1 MSNNNE
7 MLEKVIVTGADGLPA
22 GASALNM
29 AAGGLLP
36 PKAAER
42 FIDYMF
48 DQTVLGQQVRQVR
61 FGGNNEIEIER
72 IAVGERIMRVATE
85 AVDDG
90 VNIGVTFSKIS
101 LTTRKL
107 RLDWELS
114 TESLED
120 NIEGRDLEDHIARL
134 MTSQAANDLEDL
146 AINGD
151 VALTTDPLLKAFNGW
166 RKLLLTGGY
175 VVDNAGATVSRATF
189 NNALKTMPR
198 KFMQQRRNLKW
209 FVPSVVI
216 QDYLFSLQQDEAGL
230 VSPESS
236 AAAGI
241 NQSVRTSGPA
251 GYQYGGIFGVNA
263 EEVPL
268 LPEYDVNTGVAGTQL
283 GSDIWLTDSQNLIW
297 GIKREIEVYREFKPK
312 KDTIEYTVYTRVGAA
327 IENAAASVIVKNVAF
342 AV

>member
-1 MSNNNE
+1 MSNNE
-7 MLEKVIVTGADGLPA
+7 LLEKVIVTGADGLPA
-22 GASALNM
+22 GASALNQ
-29 AAGGLLP
+29 ASGGLLP
-36 PKAAER
+36 PQAADR

-48 DQTVLGQQVRQVR
+48 DETVLGQQVRQIR
-61 FGGNNEIEIER
+61 MRSNEIDIER

-90 VNIGVTFSKIS
+90 VNVGVTFAKIS

-120 NIEGRDLEDHIARL
+120 NIEGAALEDHIARL

-151 VALTTDPLLKAFNGW
+151 TTLTTDPLLKAFNGW
-166 RKLLLTGGY
+166 RKLLLSGGN
-175 VVDNAGATVSRATF
+175 VLDAAGATVSRQVF

-198 KFMQQRRNLKW
+198 KFMQRRRNLRW
-209 FVPSVVI
+209 FVNSVTI
-216 QDYLFSLQQDEAGL
+216 QDYLFSLQQDEAGFIN
-230 VSPESS
+230 PQDT

-241 NQSVRTSGPA
+241 NSAVRSEGPA
-251 GYQYGGIFGVNA
+251 GYLMGNIFGVQA
-263 EEVPL
+263 QEVPL
-268 LPEYDVNTGVAGTQL
+268 LPEYDVNAVTAGTQL

-297 GIKREIEVYREFKPK
+297 AIKREIEVYREFKPK
-312 KDTIEYTVYTRVGAA
+312 KDTIEYTVYTRVGAGV
-327 IENAAASVIVKNVAF
+327 ENAAASVIVKNVKF
-342 AV
+342 AA

>member
-1 MSNNNE
+1 MSNE
-7 MLEKVIVTGADGLPA
+7 LLEKVIVTGADGLPA
-22 GASALNM
+22 GASALNS

-48 DQTVLGQQVRQVR
+48 DETVLGQQVRQVR

-90 VNIGVTFSKIS
+90 VNVGVTFAKIS

-134 MTSQAANDLEDL
+134 MTAQAANDLEDL

-151 VALTTDPLLKAFNGW
+151 TTLTGDPLLKAFNGW
-166 RKLLLTGGY
+166 RKLLLTGAN
-175 VVDNAGATVSRATF
+175 VLDNAGDEVDRGTF
-189 NNALKTMPR
+189 NRALKIMPR
-198 KFMQQRRNLKW
+198 KFMQQRRNLRF
-209 FVPSVVI
+209 FVPSVLV
-216 QDYLFSLQQDEAGL
+216 QDYLFSLQQTEAGF
-230 VSPESS
+230 VNPEAT
-236 AAAGI
+236 AAAAI
-241 NQSVRTSGPA
+241 NQNVRTEGPA
-251 GYQYGGIFGVNA
+251 GYVQGRIFNTAVQ
-263 EEVPL
+263 EVPL
-268 LPEYDVNTGVAGTQL
+268 FPEYDVDTVAAGTQL
-283 GSDIWLTDSQNLIW
+283 GSDIWLTDTQNLIW
-297 GIKREIEVYREFKPK
+297 GIKRDIEVYREFKPK

-327 IENAAASVIVKNVAF
+327 VENAQASVIVKNVAF
-342 AV
+342 AA

>member
-1 MSNNNE
+1 MSDNE
-7 MLEKVIVTGADGLPA
+7 LLEKVIVTGADGLPA
-22 GASALNM
+22 GSSALNS

-36 PKAAER
+36 PQAADR

-48 DQTVLGQQVRQVR
+48 DQTVLGQQVRQIR
-61 FGGNNEIEIER
+61 MRSNEIEVER

-90 VNIGVTFSKIS
+90 VNVGVTFAKIS
-101 LTTRKL
+101 ITTRKL

-120 NIEGRDLEDHIARL
+120 NIEGEALEDHIARL

-151 VALTTDPLLKAFNGW
+151 VALTGDPLLKAFDGW
-166 RKLLLTGGY
+166 RKSLLTGGY
-175 VVDNAGATVSRATF
+175 VVDAAGDTVSRSVF

-198 KFMQQRRNLKW
+198 KFMQQRRNLRW
-209 FVPSVVI
+209 FVNSGTI
-216 QDYLFSLQQDEAGL
+216 QDYLFSLQQTEDGF
-230 VSPESS
+230 VNPESA

-241 NQSVRTSGPA
+241 NSAVRSEGPA
-251 GYQYGGIFGVNA
+251 GYLMGGIFGVPA
-263 EEVPL
+263 QEVPL
-268 LPEYDVNTGVAGTQL
+268 LPEYDVDTVTAGTQT
-283 GSDIWLTDSQNLIW
+283 GSDIWLTDSKNLIW
-297 GIKREIEVYREFKPK
+297 AIKREIEVYREFKPK
-312 KDTIEYTVYTRVGAA
+312 KDTIEYTVYTRVGAGV
-327 IENAAASVIVKNVAF
+327 ENAQASVVVKNVAY

>member
-1 MSNNNE
+1 MSDNE
-7 MLEKVIVTGADGLPA
+7 LLEKVIVTGADGLPA

-36 PKAAER
+36 PQAADR

-48 DQTVLGQQVRQVR
+48 DQTVLGSQVRKVR
-61 FGGNNEIEIER
+61 FNSNEIEIER

-90 VNIGVTFSKIS
+90 VNVGVTFAKIS
-101 LTTRKL
+101 ITTRKL

-120 NIEGRDLEDHIARL
+120 NIEGEALEDHIARL

-146 AINGD
+146 FINGD
-151 VALTTDPLLKAFNGW
+151 VALTTDPLLKAFDGW
-166 RKLLLTGGY
+166 RKLLLAGGH
-175 VVDNAGATVSRATF
+175 VVDAAGATVSRSVF

-198 KFMQQRRNLKW
+198 QFMQRRRNLRW
-209 FVPSVVI
+209 FVNSNTI
-216 QDYLFSLQQDEAGL
+216 QDYLFSLQQTEEGFI
-230 VSPESS
+230 SPEAT

-241 NQSVRTSGPA
+241 NSAVRSEGPA
-251 GYQYGGIFGVNA
+251 GYLMGGIFGVTA
-263 EEVPL
+263 QEVPL
-268 LPEYDVNTGVAGTQL
+268 LPEYDAGAAAGTQL

-297 GIKREIEVYREFKPK
+297 GTKREIEVFREFKPK
-312 KDTIEYTVYTRVGAA
+312 KDTIEYTVYTRVGGGV
-327 IENAAASVIVKNVAF
+327 ENAAASVVVKNVAY
-342 AV
+342 AS